1 MNLNDLDLNELD
13 HRLDLDNVIKKISKD
28 FPQNDDD
35 FFLFIRGKGS
45 TNEIF
50 AAMQGN
56 EDLMIQAITSVAI
69 QEDKLHFLIK
79 NSNDLLINYYKENE
93 QS

>member
-1 MNLNDLDLNELD
+1 MNLNELDLNELD

-28 FPQNDDD
+28 FPKNEDD

-56 EDLMIQAITSVAI
+56 EDLMIKAMTSVAI
-69 QEDKLHFLIK
+69 QEDKLAFLIK
-79 NSNDLLINYYKENE
+79 NSNDLLINYYQENDE
-93 QS
+93 N